1 MTILPIGTVVNLKN
15 TIEMPVMIIGYF
27 PYNENGD
34 SKDYVSVRYP
44 MGAYDNK
51 MFFFFNHEDIER
63 IIFYGYSDDSFV
75 SMAKLIESQAEIK
88 PNSLFSKDQH

>member
-34 SKDYVSVRYP
+34 SRDYVSVRYP
-44 MGAYDNK
+44 MGAFDNK
-51 MFFFFNHEDIER
+51 MYFFFNQEDIEKVV
-63 IIFYGYSDDSFV
+63 FEGLKNDSFTALKKMV
-75 SMAKLIESQAEIK
+75 ESHKEKVIETCHSE
-88 PNSLFSKDQH
+88 P